1 MQIAVYTAL
10 TIESEVVLQS
20 AYLNVASRHK
30 RDAGIRDGCHRAA
43 RFAEIRLNGAR
54 ELSEKFGATSSH
66 GPKLL
71 ADALFQGLRADALGL
86 VRDLHDLSLLANQA
100 LLCWTGVSQ
109 ACKALHDE
117 SAVATCQISIKSL
130 QLEISR
136 LNTELKEAAPQAL
149 TVSPPRTKRIA
160 TLIQQ
165 LPSAAFSQR
174 TAIPVLKAAAFTT
187 AGLIG
192 FLAGRHRSA

>member
-10 TIESEVVLQS
+10 TIESEVVLQI

-43 RFAEIRLNGAR
+43 RFAEIRLQGAR
-54 ELSEKFGATSSH
+54 ELTKKFGATSSH
-66 GPKLL
+66 DPKLL
-71 ADALFQGLRADALGL
+71 ANALFHGLRADALGL
-86 VRDLHDLSLLANQA
+86 VRDLHDLSLLANQS

-117 SAVATCQISIKSL
+117 AAVATCEAGIKSL

-149 TVSPPRTKRIA
+149 TISTPLTHQIA
-160 TLIQQ
+160 TGLRR
-165 LPSAAFSQR
+165 LPAATFSQR
-174 TAIPVLKAAAFTT
+174 AAMPVLKAAAFTT

-192 FLAGRHRSA
+192 FLAGRRRSA